1 MEWDTLGR
9 RQKVSCVFSIARIH
23 MHIYTYIHRYIHTHI
38 IYNDFICTASFLSGM
53 GDYDNQEELDGEDE
67 DAGEWTLVDSLHAL
81 SIGCREEEAWKR

>member
-9 RQKVSCVFSIARIH
+9 RQKVSSVFSIARIH
-23 MHIYTYIHRYIHTHI
+23 MHIYTYIHTYII
-38 IYNDFICTASFLSGM
+38 FYDFIGTASFLSGM

>member
-1 MEWDTLGR
+1 MGYAWKATESKLCILDCKNTYAHL
-9 RQKVSCVFSIARIH
+9 
-23 MHIYTYIHRYIHTHI
+23 YIHSYIHTCTYI
-38 IYNDFICTASFLSGM
+38 IYNDFIGTASFLSGM

>member
-1 MEWDTLGR
+1 LQEYICT
-9 RQKVSCVFSIARIH
+9 FIH
-23 MHIYTYIHRYIHTHI
+23 TYIHTYI
-38 IYNDFICTASFLSGM
+38 IYNDFIGTASFLSGM